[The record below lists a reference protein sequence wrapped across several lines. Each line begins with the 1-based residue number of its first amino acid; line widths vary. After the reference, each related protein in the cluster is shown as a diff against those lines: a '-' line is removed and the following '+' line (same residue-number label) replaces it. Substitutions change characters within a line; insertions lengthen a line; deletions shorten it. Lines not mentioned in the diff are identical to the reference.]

1 MRFTIAGRSAVMR
14 LVSTIL
20 LTLILACLLLAQ
32 APIGFGPGTL
42 SVGLLDYFDWYAATP
57 SGCTAGSRGMC
68 VGHSPVGDTIY
79 FTGWFAD
86 AHLLPVTTG
95 LPVVGTLNDFTS
107 KTCSGNLMVIQLAA
121 FDWAARNAGRIYEV
135 NCMSSY
141 GAVPGASDSPAGW
154 KGHCTSNDLGDQGC
168 SWKSRAPFVRDG
180 MLYLPIERQIPAGTK
195 SIHDATM
202 IVSSD
207 GGATW
212 KNPYTV
218 ATAGTASA
226 TGDAP
231 LCGAAAQV
239 AGNPCTDASYP
250 GSIMWQ
256 SMPLDASHW
265 SPVQYGQDGATPP
278 GGITDGCDPATYVCF
293 ISGEQEA
300 SIARVLRTNLPHL
313 KSTEWQYYTCPAITD
328 SYRCPGSA
336 SGSWTSVFADRTQVA
351 HIVSGGTDNIPMT
364 SFFGVAYIQEFK
376 SYLMAG
382 YQSRPGSAY
391 GTSFAWAPA
400 IQGPWTTAVSS
411 HSVSGSTTSVY
422 PGFISPSL
430 ALGYTVVST
439 NPPHVKLT
447 VVTDDRIHSSQT
459 TPYFSQWDLVLGRT
473 PMLQGGENPRYNNV
487 VEFSTNAG
495 YIFSDSHA
503 PGTIPRKDLAWGFDF
518 YDHGGDP
525 TATGVNGFHEMAN
538 GSAFLVACYKPTSMY
553 CDGWHPAYGTT
564 LTTFGAQMAGS
575 GGYSPGMVTMMHE
588 TPQTIAIGTAAT
600 LNAGLT
606 AQNAPA
612 FLQGNGSYTITG
624 VFRVDSARTAPLWF
638 FGDYSGDNTA
648 VSLGLHGG
656 SNLSLEWGFSGNH
669 WRYYGSFTPTIGN
682 WYFIA
687 TTVQANGTT
696 PIAHVWVGVGGALVD
711 EIAGVSRTASGGA
724 PTQTPNVAAA
734 PFRLNAD
741 VSTTPASNNAS
752 YASLFIHGRAL
763 GQAEVR
769 LMYNT
774 VKAKMASR
782 GVTLQ

>member
-1 MRFTIAGRSAVMR
+1 MR

-20 LTLILACLLLAQ
+20 STLILACLLLAQ

-68 VGHSPVGDTIY
+68 AGHSPVGDTIY

-107 KTCSGNLMVIQLAA
+107 KTCGGNLMVIQLAA
-121 FDWAARNAGRIYEV
+121 FDWAARNASRIYEV
-135 NCMSSY
+135 NCMSGY
-141 GAVPGASDSPAGW
+141 GNPGATDSPTGW
-154 KGHCTSNDLGDQGC
+154 FGHCTSGDNPAVVGDC

-180 MLYLPIERQIPAGTK
+180 LLYLPVERQIPAGTK

-202 IVSSD
+202 IVSAD

-231 LCGAAAQV
+231 LCGAASRAS
-239 AGNPCTDASYP
+239 GSPCTAASYP

-265 SPVQYGQDGATPP
+265 SPIQYGQDGATPP
-278 GGITDGCDPATYVCF
+278 VGITDGCDPATYVCF
-293 ISGEQEA
+293 MSGEQEA
-300 SIARVLRTNLPHL
+300 SIARVLRANLPHL
-313 KSTEWQYYTCPAITD
+313 NSTEWQYYTCPAITD
-328 SYRCPGSA
+328 SYRCPGNA

-351 HIVSGGTDNIPMT
+351 NIKSVTPETRSVLMN
-364 SFFGVAYIQEFK
+364 SLFGVAYIKEFK

-382 YQSRPGSAY
+382 VQSRGSGVVA
-391 GTSFAWAPA
+391 SAFATAPA
-400 IQGPWTTAVSS
+400 IYGPWTPVLVSNS
-411 HSVSGSTTSVY
+411 ASGATSSVY

-447 VVTDDRIHSSQT
+447 VVTDDPIHNSQT
-459 TPYFSQWDLVLGRT
+459 TPFFSQWDLVLGRT

-487 VEFSTNAG
+487 AGFSTNAG
-495 YIFSDSHA
+495 YVFSDNHA

-518 YDHGGDP
+518 YDHGGDS
-525 TATGVNGFHEMAN
+525 TATGVNGFHEIAN

-564 LTTFGAQMAGS
+564 LTTFGAQIAGS
-575 GGYSPGMVTMMHE
+575 GGYSPGMATMSHE
-588 TPQTIAIGTAAT
+588 TPQTIAIGASAPT
-600 LNAGLT
+600 NAGLT
-606 AQNAPA
+606 SANIPA
-612 FLQGNGSYTITG
+612 AMRGNSSYTVAG
-624 VFRVDSARTAPLWF
+624 VFRVDAARTAPLWF
-638 FGDYSGDNTA
+638 GGDYSGDNTA
-648 VSLGLHGG
+648 VALGLYGG
-656 SNLSLEWGFSGNH
+656 ANLSLSWGFAGNN
-669 WRYYGSFTPTIGN
+669 WRYYGSFAPTIGN

-687 TTVQANGTT
+687 TTVQANGNT

-711 EIAGVSRTASGGA
+711 EIAGVTRTVSGGA

-734 PFRLNAD
+734 PLRLNAD
-741 VSTTPASNNAS
+741 ASTTPASNNAS

-763 GQAEVR
+763 ERAEVG
-769 LMYNT
+769 LMYDT
-774 VKAKMASR
+774 LKAKMASR